1 MSIASRL
8 LKMVNPATIAVTLAV
23 IGIFMDAHL
32 PQSINIPLTKAG
44 AVTTPL
50 AMIYMGG
57 LFCFID
63 LKKYIGKKEFYGT
76 VLVKMCLFPI
86 FFYELGTMLG
96 VMNDIVITLSLLSAL
111 PTMAAVVMLAQNQQS
126 AGEYA
131 AGMTLVTTICSIFT
145 LPLVCLYFG

>member
-1 MSIASRL
+1 MS
-8 LKMVNPATIAVTLAV
+8 
-23 IGIFMDAHL
+23 
-32 PQSINIPLTKAG
+32 
-44 AVTTPL
+44 
-50 AMIYMGG
+50 
-57 LFCFID
+57 
-63 LKKYIGKKEFYGT
+63 
-76 VLVKMCLFPI
+76 LFPI
-86 FFYELGTMLG
+86 FFYELATMLG